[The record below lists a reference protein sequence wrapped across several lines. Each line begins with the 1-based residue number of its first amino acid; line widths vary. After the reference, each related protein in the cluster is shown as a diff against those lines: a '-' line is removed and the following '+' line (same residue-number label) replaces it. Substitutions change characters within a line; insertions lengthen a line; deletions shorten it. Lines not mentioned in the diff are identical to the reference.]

1 MFIVIAS
8 NYYSNYSEETH
19 TDGLTVWGLGL
30 AKERFKGSKINNR
43 EGEKIKLNWKLKESE
58 EDLMFF
64 SKNDM
69 LKLAADKGDLVYLTD
84 SRKILG
90 GLKSAHSIFGE
101 PHNEDGIVYFS
112 QSILEQGQFIS
123 WKISYCRKRNVI

>member
-1 MFIVIAS
+1 MF
-8 NYYSNYSEETH
+8 
-19 TDGLTVWGLGL
+19 L
-30 AKERFKGSKINNR
+30 
-43 EGEKIKLNWKLKESE
+43 
-58 EDLMFF
+58 

-112 QSILEQGQFIS
+112 QSILDQGQFS
-123 WKISYCRKRNVI
+123 SGKLVTAEKEM